1 VIDATPAQL
10 YAQSLRA
17 AHAQQSVHY
26 DSTVRLADRTIRIR
40 CDAAHDR
47 GRKTVDLHVGTTGGR
62 MVVIVVHGAGYV
74 RADAFALRNYV
85 GFDAGQARRYAG
97 RWFFV
102 RETRPAFTQFG
113 MNVRLDEAF
122 DDIRMPGPYS
132 FAPPRPGLR
141 VIASRYENA
150 GQPVDSTL
158 AVRAGGRH
166 LPVRQVSHDPAI
178 GTITTTFSRWNERV
192 AVAPPH
198 DALAFR

>member
-1 VIDATPAQL
+1 VIDVTPAQL

-26 DSTVRLADRTIRIR
+26 DSTVSLEDRTIRIA
-40 CDAAHDR
+40 CDSAHDR
-47 GRKTVDLHVGTTGGR
+47 GRKTVELRVGATVGR
-62 MVVIVVHGAGYV
+62 MVVIVVHDAAYV

-85 GFDAGQARRYAG
+85 GLDAAQARRYGG
-97 RWFFV
+97 RWFTV
-102 RETRPAFTQFG
+102 PATAAAFTQFG

-141 VIASRYENA
+141 VIASTYQNA

-166 LPVRQVSHDPAI
+166 LPVRQLSHDPAI
-178 GTITTTFSRWNERV
+178 GTISTTFSRWNERV
-192 AVAPPH
+192 GVAVPH
-198 DALAFR
+198 GALPFR

>member
-1 VIDATPAQL
+1 VIDVTPSQL

-17 AHAQQSVHY
+17 AHAQRTVHY
-26 DSTVRLADRTIRIR
+26 DSTVRLADRTIRIA
-40 CDAAHDR
+40 CDSAHDG
-47 GRKTVDLHVGTTGGR
+47 GRKTVELRVGRTVGR
-62 MVVIVVHGAGYV
+62 MVVVVARGVAYVHG
-74 RADAFALRNYV
+74 DAFALRDYV
-85 GFDAGQARRYAG
+85 GFDAGQARRYAD
-97 RWFFV
+97 RWFSV
-102 RETRPAFTQFG
+102 RDTRATFTQFG

-132 FAPPRPGLR
+132 FAPSRPGLR

-178 GTITTTFSRWNERV
+178 GTITTTFSRWNGRV
-192 AVAPPH
+192 AVSVPRG
-198 DALAFR
+198 ALPLP